1 MEARAADHQFLGI
14 LACFRDSNLAMGTA
28 GLGAGISPEETML
41 LCVNPPQDNVNH
53 FWIRQTEEMIA
64 FRVKSI
70 QDQLAAENK
79 KY

>member
-1 MEARAADHQFLGI
+1 
-14 LACFRDSNLAMGTA
+14 MGSA